1 MKCADCWPGATS
13 LCPQLGE
20 EAQLLRSLLP
30 VQTMQGGLP
39 QVRIV
44 EPPLFGFMWY
54 WRGVKRFICQA
65 RKETKWQ
72 RHYRGRKRGW
82 TPRSWTQQKRGRA
95 PGSWEGGD
103 KREVSFLW
111 QYQGQAKEAVHWLHC
126 GLRFRFNCSALS
138 IIAFA
143 HYWVSG
149 ESKKTGAD
157 LLTPFWQRVRGVW
170 RV

>member
-39 QVRIV
+39 QVRVV
-44 EPPLFGFMWY
+44 EPPFWIHVAP
-54 WRGVKRFICQA
+54 WCFICQA

-72 RHYRGRKRGW
+72 RHYRGRKR
-82 TPRSWTQQKRGRA
+82 TPRSWSWTQQKRDRT

-126 GLRFRFNCSALS
+126 GLRFRFNCPVNYSFCS
-138 IIAFA
+138 
-143 HYWVSG
+143 
-149 ESKKTGAD
+149 
-157 LLTPFWQRVRGVW
+157 LLGCRGG
-170 RV
+170 